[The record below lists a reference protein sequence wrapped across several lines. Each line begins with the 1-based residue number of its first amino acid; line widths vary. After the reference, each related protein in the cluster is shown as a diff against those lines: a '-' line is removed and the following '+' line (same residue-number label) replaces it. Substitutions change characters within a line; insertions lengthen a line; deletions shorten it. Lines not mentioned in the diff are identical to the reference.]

1 VCMAAEI
8 QVDVAIREPWSSS
21 GTCDDDAPRASCLL
35 SVGSD
40 VKKVCHK
47 LRLLLL
53 LVLRR
58 SVM

>member
-1 VCMAAEI
+1 MAAEI

-21 GTCDDDAPRASCLL
+21 GTCDDDAPRLL

>member
-1 VCMAAEI
+1 MAAEI
-8 QVDVAIREPWSSS
+8 QVDVAIREPWSS

-58 SVM
+58 YVM